1 MSAANVAGMTGEVK
15 RPQCE
20 AGARRSH
27 GEKCVL

>member
-15 RPQCE
+15 RLRCE
-20 AGARRSH
+20 TGARRNR